1 VWTGQ
6 VEAAVQ
12 ILNTA
17 DAFEKAALSRTV
29 AAHWRSGALALAFA
43 GVFGSYTLSI
53 KRDTV
58 GSRR

>member
-1 VWTGQ
+1 M
-6 VEAAVQ
+6 Q